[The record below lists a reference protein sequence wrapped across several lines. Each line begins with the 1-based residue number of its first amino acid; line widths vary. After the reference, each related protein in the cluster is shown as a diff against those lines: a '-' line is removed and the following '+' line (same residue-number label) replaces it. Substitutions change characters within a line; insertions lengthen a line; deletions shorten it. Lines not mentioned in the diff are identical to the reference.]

1 MINTRNVVLAVRDV
15 PDHAVHT
22 VNNIRCAVFKDAA
35 VFFHIDDIAKRLGI
49 PDNWAYLERKLR
61 ASRAISI
68 THIIP
73 LETKRRG
80 FFLRSDATLSLV
92 DQLIHDARSHYT
104 RFCRQTFRDEVLIPT
119 TIELAALA
127 RVAANPP
134 SNDR

>member
-1 MINTRNVVLAVRDV
+1 MINTSNVVLAVRDV

-127 RVAANPP
+127 RVAANTP